1 MTPSPTCAPT
11 PAWVRWYHGH
21 LSGKEAE
28 KLLMEKGRPGSF
40 LVRESQS
47 KPGDFVLSVLTQL
60 PATAD
65 HRPPVTHVMIRFQV
79 GGGAKVGA
87 WLRGGSA
94 ARPLTVAPAARREV
108 RCGRRGAVRLPR

>member
-65 HRPPVTHVMIRFQV
+65 RPPVTHVMIRFQV

-94 ARPLTVAPAARREV
+94 ARPLTVAPAARWEV